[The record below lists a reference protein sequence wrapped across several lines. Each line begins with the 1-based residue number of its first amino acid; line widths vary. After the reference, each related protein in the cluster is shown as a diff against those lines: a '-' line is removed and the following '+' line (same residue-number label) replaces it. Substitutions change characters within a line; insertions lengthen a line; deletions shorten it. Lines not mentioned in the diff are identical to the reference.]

1 MTRTATNGV
10 AGGPLPAPPALS
22 DPTPEAKETQ
32 AATEGPAGRPVI
44 GRLVAGFPVRPIPAT
59 SPEIISADEAWH
71 GDAPYCQDA
80 LALDFGSRL
89 DDEDFG
95 PQPTRRLLLPDPEP
109 LVPRLAQTVMEV
121 VSGSGRRRSSSVT
134 LAPGVYSVLARQSL
148 VASRRRFSGAQRSAV
163 VAGCACASPQTAV
176 VEACAVVVS
185 HGRVRALAMRLEGL
199 DGRWVVTALTIG

>member
-1 MTRTATNGV
+1 MV
-10 AGGPLPAPPALS
+10 
-22 DPTPEAKETQ
+22 
-32 AATEGPAGRPVI
+32 

-121 VSGSGRRRSSSVT
+121 VSGQRP
-134 LAPGVYSVLARQSL
+134 APQLIRHTAPAVYSVLARQSL
-148 VASRRRFSGAQRSAV
+148 VAGRRRVSGAQRSAV
-163 VAGCACASPQTAV
+163 VRRVRLCEPADGV